1 MWGIGIAAVAVPVA
15 AAAYQGLPPA
25 RIPTATS
32 AITMV
37 QTVGA
42 SVGAAVLAA
51 ILQHRAAQHPDE
63 LAAAFAETFRWVLA
77 FTALTVIPAL
87 LLPMRPA
94 RKPVS

>member
-1 MWGIGIAAVAVPVA
+1 M
-15 AAAYQGLPPA
+15 
-25 RIPTATS
+25 IPSATS

-51 ILQHRAAQHPDE
+51 ILQNRTAHQQGA
-63 LAAAFAETFRWVLA
+63 LAAAFADTFWWILG
-77 FTALTVIPAL
+77 FTALTLIPAL

-94 RKPVS
+94 RKRPPTQLSL